1 MSLILASSS
10 RYRQQLLAR
19 LGQPFRAIAPD
30 VDEQPEPGE
39 SPEQLSARLGLLKAR
54 TVAQAHPEAL
64 VIGSDQVADLNGQI
78 LGKPGTHER
87 AAAQLRAC
95 AGQQVLFHTS
105 LALVGQKQGLMLQDL
120 VQYRVQFRP
129 LSDAAIDNYLRRD
142 EPWDCAGS
150 FRWESLGIAL
160 FSAMEGSDP
169 TALEGLPLIALTRL
183 LGQAGI
189 DVLGH

>member
-1 MSLILASSS
+1 
-10 RYRQQLLAR
+10 
-19 LGQPFRAIAPD
+19 
-30 VDEQPEPGE
+30 
-39 SPEQLSARLGLLKAR
+39 
-54 TVAQAHPEAL
+54 
-64 VIGSDQVADLNGQI
+64 
-78 LGKPGTHER
+78 
-87 AAAQLRAC
+87 
-95 AGQQVLFHTS
+95 
-105 LALVGQKQGLMLQDL
+105 MLQDL

-160 FSAMEGSDP
+160 FSAMAGSDP

-189 DVLGH
+189 DVLGR